1 MESVRRYCGDCGALL
16 GSAGEQGCCV
26 HADLATGQLVPA
38 GLLPPLQ
45 WGDLEA
51 EEQALVIGLLTFAET
66 EVAEAELLERLDWT
80 SELLHE
86 LVAPAG
92 ARAAEIACCVRVRE
106 RLRLTDHARDAFCA
120 HLHAIG
126 ARIES
131 AHQYGAEEGQADL
144 TSVPGPRG

>member
-1 MESVRRYCGDCGALL
+1 MDTVRRYCGDCGALL
-16 GSAGEQGCCV
+16 ASASQQGCCV
-26 HADLATGQLVPA
+26 HVDRETGELAPA
-38 GLLPPLQ
+38 GLLAPLQ
-45 WGDLEA
+45 WDDLEA

-66 EVAEAELLERLDWT
+66 DVAEAELLERLDWT

-86 LVAPAG
+86 LVAPLG

-106 RLRLTDHARDAFCA
+106 RLRLTEHARDAFCA

-131 AHQYGAEEGQADL
+131 AHQYVAEQQQPVEGSGAGSA
-144 TSVPGPRG
+144 R